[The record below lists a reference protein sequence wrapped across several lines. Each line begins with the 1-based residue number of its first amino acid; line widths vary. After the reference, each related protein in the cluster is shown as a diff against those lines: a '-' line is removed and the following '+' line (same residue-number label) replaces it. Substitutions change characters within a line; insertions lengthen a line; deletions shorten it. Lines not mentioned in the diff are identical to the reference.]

1 MQASPGSVLTFN
13 MGRYYLIEQLFIP
26 YIVGEGER
34 KREIPCIVGEG
45 ERKRERERYHVLWGR
60 ERERERYHVL
70 WGRERER
77 ERETNDVLELE
88 ASLAVHALQT
98 QMQKF
103 CYISKTTQNLQ

>member
-1 MQASPGSVLTFN
+1 M
-13 MGRYYLIEQLFIP
+13 
-26 YIVGEGER
+26 GEGER

-45 ERKRERERYHVLWGR
+45 K
-60 ERERERYHVL
+60 
-70 WGRERER
+70 RER